1 MTAGSRLGKKMM
13 AAFKDDDSQSSK
25 RDILVN
31 EHLIALGIMSID
43 DAPDELI
50 EEAHEEADKILGKGN
65 DN

>member
-1 MTAGSRLGKKMM
+1 MM